1 VDAVAAGE
9 GHAANVLDDEGDG
22 ADGLAAAGAG
32 AGLVEGLPAEGGG
45 VREHSPRVCDADIP
59 AEPLA
64 ARRARRGIR
73 RAEPDRAAGRGC
85 HAGQERSEPYD
96 DGGTSHHRRLA
107 WDCRRHGTTGCGVR
121 DINSWATGG
130 KITCVA
136 SRHQRFLGHEAL
148 WLTRGYVSQALP
160 RLWVDKPTTMKIF
173 SLNIFIIFSYPR

>member
-1 VDAVAAGE
+1 MNYGKTPPPALLRLYLCLDVARVAADVLSTEVDAVAAGE

-64 ARRARRGIR
+64 ARRARRGVR

-107 WDCRRHGTTGCGVR
+107 WDCRRHGTTSCGVR
-121 DINSWATGG
+121 D
-130 KITCVA
+130 
-136 SRHQRFLGHEAL
+136 
-148 WLTRGYVSQALP
+148 
-160 RLWVDKPTTMKIF
+160 
-173 SLNIFIIFSYPR
+173 